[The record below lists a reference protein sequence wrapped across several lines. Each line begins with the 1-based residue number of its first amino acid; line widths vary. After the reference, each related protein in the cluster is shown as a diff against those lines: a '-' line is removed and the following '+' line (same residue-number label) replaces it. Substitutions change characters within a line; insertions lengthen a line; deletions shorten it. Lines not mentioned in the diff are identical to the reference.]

1 MGAAHPDLGFR
12 LVVAPGGPGDRAEP
26 GDHAVVARSLAPGV
40 TLELV
45 TLAADGARLEP
56 VGPGRCRRWGLS
68 PASALARAERATA
81 GLAAERHLWRLDG
94 GCWLTLLRAGPFTGG
109 LVADLARRVPD
120 GDGHGLLAAPDPG
133 TVAVVSARRALDRG
147 DLERASALLGGL
159 VERGSG
165 TIRSLIQFHP
175 AGEFAIFG
183 TGRNRPDHL
192 LP

>member
-1 MGAAHPDLGFR
+1 MGGARPDLGFR
-12 LVVAPGGPGDRAEP
+12 LAVGAGGPNNGDER
-26 GDHAVVARSLAPGV
+26 GDDPVVARPLGPGV
-40 TLELV
+40 RLEVV
-45 TLAADGARLEP
+45 TLTEDGRRLEP
-56 VGPGRCRRWGLS
+56 VGAGRCRRWRIS
-68 PASALARAERATA
+68 PASALARAEAATA
-81 GLAAERHLWRLDG
+81 GLAAERHLWRLDD

-109 LVADLARRVPD
+109 LAADLARRVPD

-133 TVAVVSARRALDRG
+133 TVAVVSASRALDRAA
-147 DLERASALLGGL
+147 LERASDLLGGL

>member
-1 MGAAHPDLGFR
+1 MGGAHPHLGFR
-12 LVVAPGGPGDRAEP
+12 LVVAPGGPGRRAEP
-26 GDHAVVARSLAPGV
+26 GHDAVVARSLAPGLA
-40 TLELV
+40 LEVV
-45 TLAADGARLEP
+45 TLAANGRLEP

-68 PASALARAERATA
+68 PASALAQAEAATA
-81 GLAAERHLWRLDG
+81 GLATERHLWRLDG
-94 GCWLTLLRAGPFTGG
+94 GCWLTLLRAGPFTTG

-133 TVAVVSARRALDRG
+133 TVAVVSAPRALDRAA
-147 DLERASALLGGL
+147 LERATGLLGGL